1 MATKAPTAA
10 ARASATSA
18 RRPAQRKKPEAATR
32 VARICDGLG
41 HPVRVRSLHALAEG
55 KASPS
60 RLVSLLG
67 GDVPLGVISYHLRTL
82 LKAGLIRKA
91 GTRSNRGAIEHFY
104 MLSPVGEAILPI
116 VDELQRIQSPTS
128 GGERRRRISRP
139 RVASST

>member
-1 MATKAPTAA
+1 MATRSSTAA
-10 ARASATSA
+10 APPATRPKPA
-18 RRPAQRKKPEAATR
+18 RRKPEAAIA

-41 HPVRVRSLHALAEG
+41 HPVRVRSLHALAAG

-82 LKAGLIRKA
+82 LKAGLIRRA

-104 MLSPVGEAILPI
+104 TLSPVGEAALPI
-116 VDELQRIQSPTS
+116 VEELQRIQAPTS
-128 GGERRRRISRP
+128 GGERRRRITPQR
-139 RVASST
+139 